1 MEKNEQEDVGDSA
14 NITKEF
20 FKVGRNENSA
30 DLTDRSPRLN
40 RKNCFYIVSATLI
53 EGNNV
58 LLVSEAK
65 LECRG
70 KWYLPAGKVKQY
82 ENLIV
87 SEPFV

>member
-1 MEKNEQEDVGDSA
+1 MAKNEHEDLEESA

-20 FKVGRNENSA
+20 FKFGRNENSTNLA
-30 DLTDRSPRLN
+30 SRSPRLN

-70 KWYLPAGKVKQY
+70 KWYLPAGKVKKY

>member
-1 MEKNEQEDVGDSA
+1 MAKNDVEDSA

-20 FKVGRNENSA
+20 LMVSRNGNS
-30 DLTDRSPRLN
+30 TNVSYRSPRLN

-70 KWYLPAGKVKQY
+70 KWYLPAGKVKKY

>member
-1 MEKNEQEDVGDSA
+1 MAKNDVEDSA

-20 FKVGRNENSA
+20 LMVGRNGNS
-30 DLTDRSPRLN
+30 TNVSYRSPRLN

-70 KWYLPAGKVKQY
+70 TWYLPAGKVKKY